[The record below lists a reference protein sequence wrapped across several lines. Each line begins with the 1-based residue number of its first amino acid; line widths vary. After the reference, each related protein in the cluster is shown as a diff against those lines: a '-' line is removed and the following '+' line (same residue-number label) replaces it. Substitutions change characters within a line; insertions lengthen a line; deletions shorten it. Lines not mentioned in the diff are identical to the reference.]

1 MPDEE
6 AAIYVQVWGRA
17 KLSPCNNYNIKQKSL
32 TTRLPKHW
40 GSPLTAGPFTNPLC
54 TPYRSRNT
62 SRTELGFLIV
72 YRSRDVW
79 G

>member
-32 TTRLPKHW
+32 TTRPPKH
-40 GSPLTAGPFTNPLC
+40 
-54 TPYRSRNT
+54 
-62 SRTELGFLIV
+62 
-72 YRSRDVW
+72 
-79 G
+79 